1 MIAGRQDACAHNNAL
16 WCDAVLK
23 TAGAKT
29 EFHAGFWC
37 ARDKALPLYPN
48 VVTLSPKQGVDFYAA
63 LPDLPKGAGVK
74 DSFDSLDLAPY
85 GFQRLFTGTWLFRP
99 PPSAKR
105 APISSDWHKV
115 ATSESLKKWLAGWNE
130 NESLHAVFPS
140 RLLERKTIDF
150 AAIVKDGKVKAGA
163 VFNTGPKLDGKD
175 ILGLSNVFCRKT
187 WLYSALR
194 DLLEPFPNRSI
205 CTYENDASVL
215 PVYRQLGFEPCGQLS
230 VWLKQ

>member
-1 MIAGRQDACAHNNAL
+1 M
-16 WCDAVLK
+16 
-23 TAGAKT
+23 
-29 EFHAGFWC
+29 
-37 ARDKALPLYPN
+37 
-48 VVTLSPKQGVDFYAA
+48 
-63 LPDLPKGAGVK
+63 
-74 DSFDSLDLAPY
+74 
-85 GFQRLFTGTWLFRP
+85 
-99 PPSAKR
+99 
-105 APISSDWHKV
+105 

-150 AAIVKDGKVKAGA
+150 AAIIKDGKVKAGA

-175 ILGLSNVFCRKT
+175 ILGLSNVFCRKS
-187 WLYSALR
+187 WLYSALH